1 MHRSFEAPRPKMQG
15 NGEGAYPRW
24 YLTEPLTRQMGRAD
38 LRRNCRC
45 DRRIRSSGDCLTV
58 NVHLELLHGA
68 ENAFGLLDD
77 RAGERRSDAAYAGIA
92 TALEETDGL
101 LVLVPATTSRA
112 NVRMR
117 MWNPDGSEAEMCG
130 NGIRCVARY
139 LSDRGE
145 GGRFLIETAAGDIGA
160 RVLSGT
166 PSMVETD
173 IGVPRVGEERRLE
186 AGGREWTYV
195 PVSVGNPHAIFFVDD
210 VDAIDLGRW
219 GPILSTHPDFPG
231 GTNVHFVK
239 VIDGSTLRAVH
250 WERGAGA
257 TRACGT
263 GIVASAAAA
272 MRYCGV
278 SSPVTVSVP
287 GGVLTVVWEA
297 EGTALLTGP
306 VERTGARELVV
317 T

>member
-1 MHRSFEAPRPKMQG
+1 MA
-15 NGEGAYPRW
+15 
-24 YLTEPLTRQMGRAD
+24 T
-38 LRRNCRC
+38 
-45 DRRIRSSGDCLTV
+45 

-77 RAGERRSDAAYAGIA
+77 RTGGQRSDAVYAGIA
-92 TALEETDGL
+92 TALKETDGL
-101 LVLVPATTSRA
+101 LVLLPSSTARA

-117 MWNPDGSEAEMCG
+117 MFNPDGSEAEMCG

-145 GGRFLIETAAGDIGA
+145 GGRFVIETVAGDIGA
-160 RVLSGT
+160 RVLSGV
-166 PSMVETD
+166 PYAVETD

-195 PVSVGNPHAIFFVDD
+195 PVSVGNPHAIVFVDD
-210 VDAIDLGRW
+210 VEAIDLARW
-219 GPILSTHPDFPG
+219 GPMLSTHQAFPG
-231 GTNVHFVK
+231 GTNVHFVT
-239 VIDGSTLRAVH
+239 VLDGSTLRVVH

-272 MRYCGV
+272 MRLRGV
-278 SSPVTVSVP
+278 NSPVAVRVP
-287 GGVLTVVWEA
+287 GGVLSVVWDG
-297 EGTALLTGP
+297 EGPALLTGP
-306 VERTGARELVV
+306 VERTGARELAV

>member
-1 MHRSFEAPRPKMQG
+1 M
-15 NGEGAYPRW
+15 
-24 YLTEPLTRQMGRAD
+24 
-38 LRRNCRC
+38 
-45 DRRIRSSGDCLTV
+45 

-77 RAGERRSDAAYAGIA
+77 RGGNPHSDASYAGIA
-92 TALEETDGL
+92 TALKETDGL
-101 LVLVPATTSRA
+101 LVLVPPASTRA

-117 MWNPDGSEAEMCG
+117 MFNPDGSEAEMCG

-139 LSDRGE
+139 LSERGE
-145 GGRFLIETAAGDIGA
+145 GGNFLIETAAGDIGA

-166 PSMVETD
+166 PYMVETD
-173 IGVPRVGEERRLE
+173 IGVPRVGDERRLE
-186 AGGREWTYV
+186 AGGRAWAYV
-195 PVSVGNPHAIFFVDD
+195 PVSVGNPHAIVFVDD
-210 VDAIDLGRW
+210 VDAIDLPRW
-219 GPILSTHPDFPG
+219 GPALSTHPDFPG
-231 GTNVHFVK
+231 GTNVHFVR
-239 VIDGSTLRAVH
+239 VIDGQALRVVH

-272 MRYCGV
+272 MRHRGV

-287 GGVLTVVWEA
+287 GGVLSVVWDA
-297 EGTALLTGP
+297 EGAALLTGP
-306 VERTGARELVV
+306 VERTGARELAL